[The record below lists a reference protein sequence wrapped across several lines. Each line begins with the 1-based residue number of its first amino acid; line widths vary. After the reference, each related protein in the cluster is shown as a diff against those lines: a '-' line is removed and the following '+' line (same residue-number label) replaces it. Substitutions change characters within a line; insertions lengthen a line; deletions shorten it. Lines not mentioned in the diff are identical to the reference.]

1 MQPPADGPYNGTYTR
16 GYAQT
21 QERLTRSRLTW
32 PKQTRAVVLKCTAID
47 KRGGESVRNEAG
59 EVRMAEPDDRQ
70 QGTPIDPCV
79 TPILISG
86 ERVSAEDKVMLQLP
100 VTWMPQYDVA
110 PEIDGITWYMWELT
124 LDQPH
129 IVRMTWSR
137 HPMTPLLDLQDRF
150 DKGALL
156 LARDD
161 DELVKDDD
169 PRVANDTFRNGDDVP
184 TYLEFLML
192 KARQQT
198 FPSNFVVNGVA
209 VDFTATTYCEI
220 TDLPTLRKL
229 MLVPFANVKVVNRIE
244 ILGVRMSG
252 YAEPGNGLVYDRSQ
266 LAALAAI
273 HECGHAAGLEHRGQT
288 NSGDVANPGD
298 YFDTNAV
305 MHYCDEGGRE
315 VNRYEHG
322 LFLSLTNAAF
332 WNE

>member
-1 MQPPADGPYNGTYTR
+1 
-16 GYAQT
+16 
-21 QERLTRSRLTW
+21 
-32 PKQTRAVVLKCTAID
+32 
-47 KRGGESVRNEAG
+47 
-59 EVRMAEPDDRQ
+59 MAEPDDRQ